1 MDDIITENE
10 ENFFTNLELLDT
22 DIDIVTHPAQAEIM
36 IQDFG
41 DGENSVEFVLLYHC
55 FNAPV
60 FCDCIILCSAKVNHS
75 VV

>member
-41 DGENSVEFVLLYHC
+41 DGENSINFVLFALLYHC
-55 FNAPV
+55 FNNDQSLV
-60 FCDCIILCSAKVNHS
+60 
-75 VV
+75 